1 MTYKVEGKVETM
13 EGYWN
18 KGKLHGFAK
27 AKYAHGDTYTGFFR
41 GRCVLLL
48 WCVVYSSDTLPP
60 VPQDHMFV
68 KYIETCHIQENG

>member
-41 GRCVLLL
+41 GMS
-48 WCVVYSSDTLPP
+48 YHQNMSAAISDKFKPPPPPKLP
-60 VPQDHMFV
+60 
-68 KYIETCHIQENG
+68 HIVDAL

>member
-41 GRCVLLL
+41 GMS
-48 WCVVYSSDTLPP
+48 YH
-60 VPQDHMFV
+60 QDMSTTIWIDFNPHPLSQAS
-68 KYIETCHIQENG
+68 T

>member
-27 AKYAHGDTYTGFFR
+27 AKYALGDTYTGFFR
-41 GRCVLLL
+41 GMSYHGDMSTTIWINLK
-48 WCVVYSSDTLPP
+48 PP
-60 VPQDHMFV
+60 PLHPSYHM
-68 KYIETCHIQENG
+68 